1 MAEDTVRKPDLK
13 LVAPNDA
20 ADVES
25 LWLDTSLGDG
35 ITDLHWHEIHIG
47 KPKDYFRVHP
57 DESYRRRTEIYVHK
71 PEDAVEEQ
79 FYILA
84 PNMRGRLPE
93 ARPCVVVTCI
103 YRNGTPRL
111 WPIMFP
117 RSGEKDNT
125 AWTSARAAARVAID
139 KWVKLVWASRAY
151 QTRDAQAGYAP
162 DPDWKK
168 VPSFNDMVRL
178 AFGLHGVIHDE
189 THPMW
194 RELMGAP
201 AKAPDN
207 DGDL

>member
-111 WPIMFP
+111 W
-117 RSGEKDNT
+117 
-125 AWTSARAAARVAID
+125 
-139 KWVKLVWASRAY
+139 
-151 QTRDAQAGYAP
+151 
-162 DPDWKK
+162 
-168 VPSFNDMVRL
+168 
-178 AFGLHGVIHDE
+178 
-189 THPMW
+189 
-194 RELMGAP
+194 
-201 AKAPDN
+201 
-207 DGDL
+207 